1 MLCLGLDLFL
11 GCRSGRASWDL
22 PLQAESY
29 IRNSPPLTLI
39 STSRTSAME
48 TLVISQQRGHHHSS
62 GRRRKPSSA
71 SSHLSTPQ
79 SMSGFHAVNC
89 RAFHSSVS
97 IGILPSPPPP
107 PARTYST
114 PEPKTPKQQ
123 LHHGKKRS
131 RAISI
136 SPSTSP
142 PSRPELWAG
151 PAFSNSPPPSS
162 LPIPNFSLHQKRSV
176 SLELLPADRSDN
188 VEVPLHAKSAPSS
201 PTAGSG
207 VNFFSDDS
215 DTAIATE
222 NLRRILH
229 LKINDH

>member
-1 MLCLGLDLFL
+1 M
-11 GCRSGRASWDL
+11 A
-22 PLQAESY
+22 A
-29 IRNSPPLTLI
+29 
-39 STSRTSAME
+39 
-48 TLVISQQRGHHHSS
+48 LVISQQRSHQQQSS
-62 GRRRKPSSA
+62 SRRRKASSA
-71 SSHLSTPQ
+71 SSHFASPQ
-79 SMSGFHAVNC
+79 SMCGFNVVNC

-97 IGILPSPPPP
+97 IGILPSPPSLPS
-107 PARTYST
+107 PARTYSS
-114 PEPKTPKQQ
+114 PEPKTPKSQP
-123 LHHGKKRS
+123 HHGKKRS

-162 LPIPNFSLHQKRSV
+162 LPIPKFSLHQKRSV
-176 SLELLPADRSDN
+176 SLELPPAGRSDD

-207 VNFFSDDS
+207 VSFFSVS

-229 LKINDH
+229 LKIADH